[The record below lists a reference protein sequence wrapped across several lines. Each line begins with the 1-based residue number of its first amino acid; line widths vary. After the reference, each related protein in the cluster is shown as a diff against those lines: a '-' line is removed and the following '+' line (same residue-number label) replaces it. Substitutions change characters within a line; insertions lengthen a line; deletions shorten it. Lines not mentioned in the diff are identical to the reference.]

1 MAENVAKLGSDS
13 ADLRAAAAEALG
25 FLRAYAAEQALL
37 DRLGDPSTDC
47 RRQVAMALA
56 WCGSRKAVPPLLA
69 ALDDDDWFVRQAAQ
83 VSLTNLTGMEF
94 PFNAHAP
101 PPQRAARAKVWR
113 DWWATVP
120 GDRPPEEVLELL
132 VGPKNLATGRSATA
146 STTYRGPPDV
156 LLDGQ
161 IGPAYWQTK
170 NVEPPQWVTIDLG
183 RPVEIA
189 QVVVHQYG
197 PGYCMTEYELATSVD
212 DKTFDAVVRRKGL
225 TPVELIVEFPPRRA
239 RYVRI
244 TSFGAEKS
252 LYPTT
257 FFEIEVHS
265 AHRPRVRSTE
275 PIAWRQERGV
285 RALGTLGGVG
295 ASEAIVECLGDVPP
309 TAPAFRPMVRA
320 GIRSL
325 GRLRD
330 EAGFQALVGLLEN
343 TMYARNAADALGD
356 LGDRRAVPA
365 LLAAY
370 EKYAKQLTGQ
380 NPADVPPDDR
390 MGFPS
395 EDRMLETPYWIAY
408 ALCRLPLD
416 DPADLETLRRIAPRV
431 MANLPGDHD
440 TFMLYEPEVGH
451 LLTRHLMGTSGLRQD
466 ACEHAFV
473 LLGQPRRVPPADAEA
488 VWSNYPA
495 YWISSW
501 LPAVCTEEED
511 LPRLAALLDHKEG
524 WVRLNAAKA
533 LAWLGDA
540 RAIEPLAR
548 RLAEAKAEADFGYSG
563 TFKDEEYNDP
573 APRWREGLIRALGL
587 LGAQQQTDRIIGIL
601 NDERSVA
608 EIRLAAAEAL

>member
-1 MAENVAKLGSDS
+1 MHRSILAALALLSAIGSFSTAENAAGPYDRQMAENVAKLGSDS

-197 PGYCMTEYELATSVD
+197 PGFCMTEYELATSLD

-225 TPVELIVEFPPRRA
+225 TPVELIIEFPPRRA

-244 TSFGAEKS
+244 TSFGAE
-252 LYPTT
+252 T
-257 FFEIEVHS
+257 
-265 AHRPRVRSTE
+265 
-275 PIAWRQERGV
+275 
-285 RALGTLGGVG
+285 
-295 ASEAIVECLGDVPP
+295 
-309 TAPAFRPMVRA
+309 
-320 GIRSL
+320 
-325 GRLRD
+325 
-330 EAGFQALVGLLEN
+330 GL
-343 TMYARNAADALGD
+343 
-356 LGDRRAVPA
+356 
-365 LLAAY
+365 
-370 EKYAKQLTGQ
+370 
-380 NPADVPPDDR
+380 
-390 MGFPS
+390 
-395 EDRMLETPYWIAY
+395 
-408 ALCRLPLD
+408 
-416 DPADLETLRRIAPRV
+416 
-431 MANLPGDHD
+431 
-440 TFMLYEPEVGH
+440 
-451 LLTRHLMGTSGLRQD
+451 
-466 ACEHAFV
+466 
-473 LLGQPRRVPPADAEA
+473 
-488 VWSNYPA
+488 
-495 YWISSW
+495 
-501 LPAVCTEEED
+501 
-511 LPRLAALLDHKEG
+511 
-524 WVRLNAAKA
+524 
-533 LAWLGDA
+533 
-540 RAIEPLAR
+540 
-548 RLAEAKAEADFGYSG
+548 
-563 TFKDEEYNDP
+563 
-573 APRWREGLIRALGL
+573 
-587 LGAQQQTDRIIGIL
+587 
-601 NDERSVA
+601 
-608 EIRLAAAEAL
+608 